1 MMLPSTKTL
10 VAADVSLADWPD
22 TIYGQHVIGF
32 AFRAPLDV
40 VLSKPGLSRANVER
54 ALSKLDGV
62 EGVRMSRYGL
72 HVIIPRSYTVDEM
85 VPAILGALAQLGWDL
100 TKA

>member
-1 MMLPSTKTL
+1 MLSSTKQL
-10 VAADVSLADWPD
+10 VGPNVSLADWSD
-22 TIYGQHVIGF
+22 TIYGRLIIGF

-40 VLSKPGLSRANVER
+40 VLTTPGLSRAVVER

-72 HVIIPRSYTVDEM
+72 DVIIPHSYTVDEM
-85 VPAILGALAQLGWDL
+85 VPAIIGTLAQLGWDL
-100 TKA
+100 SKV

>member
-1 MMLPSTKTL
+1 MLSSTKQL
-10 VAADVSLADWPD
+10 VGPNVFLADWPD
-22 TIYGQHVIGF
+22 TIYGHHIIGF

-40 VLSKPGLSRANVER
+40 VLSKPNLDKAVVAR

-72 HVIIPRSYTVDEM
+72 DVIIPHSYTVDEM
-85 VPAILGALAQLGWDL
+85 VPAIIGTLAQLDWDL
-100 TKA
+100 SKV

>member
-1 MMLPSTKTL
+1 MLASTMQL
-10 VAADVSLADWPD
+10 VGPNVSLASWPD
-22 TIYGQHVIGF
+22 TIYGQHIIGF

-40 VLSKPGLSRANVER
+40 VLSTPDLSKAAVER

-72 HVIIPRSYTVDEM
+72 DVIIPHSYKVDEM
-85 VPAILGALAQLGWDL
+85 VPAIIGTLAQLGWDL
-100 TKA
+100 SKI